1 MAANVFN
8 ARLARGNLIT
18 KRDFD
23 TKISSLDNKIAAN
36 KSKNESIE
44 NKLEEVEK
52 IAGLLFFSK
61 YIL

>member
-1 MAANVFN
+1 M
-8 ARLARGNLIT
+8 T

-23 TKISSLDNKIAAN
+23 TKISSLDSKIAAN